1 VFLRIIT
8 LFLLLGCFRSGA
20 QELNC
25 TVVVNDTRV
34 QTTEKNIFRDM
45 EVSFAQFM
53 NDRKWTNQVYRNE
66 ERIKCNIAITIDQNP
81 TITSYRATVQI
92 QSARPVYG
100 TNYST
105 LILNFADR
113 DWEFD
118 YTESQP
124 LNFNENAYNNNITSM
139 LAYYAYIII
148 GMDADSFEKMGGT
161 PYYERARNILINA
174 QQSNR
179 PGWNQFDSN
188 RNRYWLQENL
198 NNQQLFPV
206 RESIYDYHRTAL
218 DNFAKDP
225 EASRK
230 TILEVLNNIKKTKDQ
245 LRNPI
250 LIISFFDA
258 KGDELVNIFKEGEM
272 QIRREAYNLL
282 IDIQPSRTSKFEQI
296 IKN

>member
-1 VFLRIIT
+1 MFPRILLAIT
-8 LFLLLGCFRSGA
+8 LLISFHSFA

-25 TVVVNDTRV
+25 SLVVNDIRV
-34 QTTEKNIFRDM
+34 QTTEKNVFRDM
-45 EVSFAQFM
+45 EVAFAQFM
-53 NDRKWTNQVYRNE
+53 NDRKWTNLVYKNE
-66 ERIKCNIAITIDQNP
+66 ERIKCNIAITIDANP
-81 TITSYRATVQI
+81 TLTSYKATVQI

-100 TNYST
+100 TNYQT

-124 LNFNENAYNNNITSM
+124 LNFNENVYTNNITSM
-139 LAYYAYIII
+139 LAFYAYIII
-148 GMDADSFEKMGGT
+148 GMDMDSFGKMDGT
-161 PYYERARNILINA
+161 PYFEIARNIVINA

-198 NNQQLFPV
+198 NNQQLFPI
-206 RESIYDYHRTAL
+206 RESLYDYHRTAL
-218 DNFAKDP
+218 DSFAKD
-225 EASRK
+225 ADAGRK
-230 TILEVLNNIKKTKDQ
+230 TIVEILKSIKATKDQ

-258 KGDELVNIFKEGEM
+258 KGDELVSIFKEGDM

-282 IDIQPSRTSKFEQI
+282 VDIQPSRTSKFEEI
-296 IKN
+296 LKN